1 MKIDILPLGMVQAN
15 CYILQDNKKRCII
28 VDPGGQGEM
37 LIDFIKEKNVTP
49 IAILLTHAHFDHIGA
64 VDEVLSVWDVPV
76 HMHKKE
82 FNWLKDPKL
91 NGSNHFGLPDVTVNK
106 IPVKLKMGEKLI
118 IEDFQ
123 FDVFHTPGHSPGSV
137 SFYMK
142 DEGIVISGDALFQ
155 GSVGRTDLVEGN
167 FDILKKSIEEKLFT
181 LPDETVVYS
190 GHGMSTTI
198 GYEKL
203 HNSYLK

>member
-1 MKIDILPLGMVQAN
+1 MKIDILPLGIVQAN
-15 CYILQDNKKRCII
+15 CYILQDNKKKCII

-64 VDEVLSVWDVPV
+64 VDEVLSVWDVPIY
-76 HMHKKE
+76 MHKKE
-82 FNWLKDPKL
+82 FSWLKDPKL
-91 NGSNHFGLPDVTVNK
+91 NGSNFFGLPDVTVNK
-106 IPVKLKMGEKLI
+106 IPVKLKMDEKLI

-123 FDVFHTPGHSPGSV
+123 FDLFHTPGHSPGSV

-167 FDILKKSIEEKLFT
+167 FEILKKSIEEKLFT

-198 GYEKL
+198 GYEKSY
-203 HNSYLK
+203 NSYLK

>member
-1 MKIDILPLGMVQAN
+1 MLPLGMVQAN
-15 CYILQDNKKRCII
+15 CYILQDNQKKCIVI
-28 VDPGGQGEM
+28 DPGGQGEM
-37 LIDFIKEKNVTP
+37 LIDFIKEKNLTP

-64 VDEVLSVWDVPV
+64 VDDVLAVWDVPL

-82 FNWLKDPKL
+82 VSWLKDPKL
-91 NGSNHFGLPDVTVNK
+91 NGSTFFGLPEVIVNK
-106 IPVKLKMGEKLI
+106 TPEKINLNEPLIVGE
-118 IEDFQ
+118 FQ

-137 SFYMK
+137 SFYLK

-155 GSVGRTDLVEGN
+155 GSIGRTDLVEGN
-167 FDILKKSIEEKLFT
+167 FDILKQSIEEKLFT

-198 GYEKL
+198 GYEK
-203 HNSYLK
+203 SYNAFLK